1 MLAVSCGY
9 ALQYVGFVITDGIMC
24 TGHVFSRQHVKL
36 RLHCMYSWAP
46 LQLERAGCPIG
57 PLQCRAVFC
66 RRSSSMLNVP
76 CGYVLQCV
84 GTAFAKWQLLCGLFL
99 C

>member
-1 MLAVSCGY
+1 MLAVSCWF
-9 ALQYVGFVITDGIMC
+9 ALQCVVFVVTNGIMC
-24 TGHVFSRQHVKL
+24 TGNVFSREHVKL

-46 LQLERAGCPIG
+46 LQHERADGPIG

-84 GTAFAKWQLLCGLFL
+84 RTAFTKWQLLCGLFL